1 MVQLERSLAPVL
13 KGQLS
18 FGKRYVD
25 DTITFIKTGSGEY
38 VLSILNSFHPNIEF
52 TYKTK
57 INSKIAFLDVLL
69 LREGQNIIT
78 TVFRKVTNSNI
89 YLNWN
94 SFCPQS
100 WKRGSLKSLVQRA
113 HLICST
119 QDLLKTELDHI
130 PKVFLERNN
139 FPLWVIKQIFG
150 EEDQINK

>member
-1 MVQLERSLAPVL
+1 M
-13 KGQLS
+13 
-18 FGKRYVD
+18 
-25 DTITFIKTGSGEY
+25 
-38 VLSILNSFHPNIEF
+38 N
-52 TYKTK
+52 
-57 INSKIAFLDVLL
+57 VLL

-78 TVFRKVTNSNI
+78 TVYREVTNSDI

-130 PKVFLERNN
+130 PKVFLEINN